1 MPSTKSRFQKPE
13 EKILAAAGREFARFG
28 LAGARVDRIAAQAG
42 INKAMLYYY
51 FRSKENLYQTIL
63 HRHFDDIGRLL
74 GGNLKAE
81 DSFESVFSKL
91 AQAYDLIFEKQ
102 SEFVPIILREVASG
116 GERMK
121 KALTRLLM
129 EKGLVSKLQG
139 VIEKGKREGRF
150 RKVDSRQ
157 AIISFVGMNI
167 YYLIMSP
174 LVNPILGI
182 KDERKFRHKRQKEVV
197 DLFLHGLEVK

>member
-1 MPSTKSRFQKPE
+1 MSSTKSHPQKPE
-13 EKILAAAGREFARFG
+13 EKILAVASREFAQFG
-28 LAGARVDRIAAQAG
+28 LAGARVDRIASKAG
-42 INKAMLYYY
+42 INKAMIYYY

-63 HRHFDDIGRLL
+63 QRHFDEIGRLL
-74 GGNLKAE
+74 GENLKAD
-81 DSFESVFSKL
+81 DSFESVFFKL
-91 AQAYDLIFEKQ
+91 AQTYNLIFENQ

-150 RKVDSRQ
+150 RNVDSRQ